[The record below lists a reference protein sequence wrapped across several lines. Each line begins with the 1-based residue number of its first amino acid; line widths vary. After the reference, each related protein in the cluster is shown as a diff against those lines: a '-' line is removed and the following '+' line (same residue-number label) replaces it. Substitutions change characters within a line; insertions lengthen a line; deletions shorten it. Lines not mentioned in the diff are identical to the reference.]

1 MNLSEI
7 IEDIA
12 KKYELDSIGIFGS
25 RARGDYREDSDLDIF
40 IIGNLTLDD
49 ELSLEAEL
57 EQVLKISVDIVRLS
71 QGSDKILLKNIIN
84 DASVIYSK
92 NNSFENL
99 YKFVEQF
106 FIENSDFIHIRK
118 VDLLD

>member
-12 KKYELDSIGIFGS
+12 KKYKLDSIGVFGS

-49 ELSLEAEL
+49 ELLLETEL
-57 EQVLKISVDIVRLS
+57 EEVLKISVDIVRIDRD
-71 QGSDKILLKNIIN
+71 SDKILLKNIIN

-99 YKFVEQF
+99 YKFVERF
-106 FIENSDFIHIRK
+106 FLENSDFIHMRE